1 METSG
6 LGAESRCSEDQIY
19 CKPVVVTD
27 TACSPCKE
35 IAVGYSPWKGGMIV

>member
-6 LGAESRCSEDQIY
+6 LGAESRCSVDQIC

-27 TACSPCKE
+27 TVCSLCEE
-35 IAVGYSPWKGGMIV
+35 IEVS